1 MGVAINNAIRGKTQ
15 HYVELARD
23 TSAALGAML
32 LIEAGLQA
40 DDALSDHA
48 TVAAMLA
55 STNDEATF
63 TNYARL
69 ILPNPTVTVDNLND
83 RVLMGI
89 SGAAPVTVRWDSAGG
104 SGGGVIN
111 NVIKKI
117 VFYYDP
123 TPGSSTDA
131 QLIWLSAHDASA
143 QTDGTHLVFTLGTD
157 GILRAR
163 KP

>member
-1 MGVAINNAIRGKTQ
+1 MGVAINNSVLGKTQ
-15 HYVELARD
+15 HYMEQARD
-23 TSAALGAML
+23 TAAAIGALL

-40 DDALSDHA
+40 DDALADHA

-69 ILPNPTVTVDNLND
+69 LLPSPTVTVDNPGN
-83 RVLMGI
+83 RVLMSI
-89 SGAAPVTVRWDSAGG
+89 SGVTPVTVRWDNAGG

-111 NVIKKI
+111 NVVKKI

-157 GILRAR
+157 GVIRAR
-163 KP
+163 RP